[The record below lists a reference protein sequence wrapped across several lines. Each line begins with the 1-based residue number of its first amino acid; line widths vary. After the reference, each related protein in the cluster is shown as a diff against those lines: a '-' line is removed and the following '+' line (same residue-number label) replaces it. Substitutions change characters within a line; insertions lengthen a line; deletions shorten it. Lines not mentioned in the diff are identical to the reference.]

1 MNSNQQIPGSGQQGY
16 QGQQRYQASGQ
27 SQQGYQA
34 SGQGQQGYQAS
45 GQGQQNYQWQPP
57 AGGYGGYQQP
67 GGPSQPSG
75 PVIRGQLGKGAGW
88 IGLLRTVLW
97 IEFGLFVLGGL
108 YSFSALSSQSNGT
121 MIGLLVLASCVLVG
135 LLVVGGGMVALD
147 AAANIQR
154 CADNS
159 AHILNLLQKK

>member
-1 MNSNQQIPGSGQQGY
+1 MNNNQPIPG
-16 QGQQRYQASGQ
+16 
-27 SQQGYQA
+27 

-45 GQGQQNYQWQPP
+45 GQGQQHYQASGQQYHASAQGQPNYQWQPP

-67 GGPSQPSG
+67 GGPSQPGG

-97 IEFGLFVLGGL
+97 IEFALFALGGL
-108 YSFSALSSQSNGT
+108 YSFTILADQRGAGPVV
-121 MIGLLVLASCVLVG
+121 GLLVLAACVLVG

-159 AHILNLLQKK
+159 AHILNLMQKK